1 MTICAVFPYNPCLL
15 RPRSLHSIKAMLAA
29 GHDVRVVYVAERFG
43 VDFAQSDDA
52 ALCTDVRKVPFA
64 GVVSTLGRWLGGM
77 SVSQAWCGSVE
88 AKKVIV
94 ELSAGADVL
103 WVEHLRGAGMLPQ
116 AVRCPVVWDA
126 VDALGPLFAGRA
138 GLVQNPLKAWMFNCE
153 ARRTGRE
160 EASLAAKFS
169 ATIAVTE
176 REAALLGPRV
186 IAIPNGVDC
195 DYFQPAAD
203 VDSDKRPFHIC
214 MVGRWNYLPNAHGC
228 IQFLRDVWPQLRLKF
243 PEAVCTIVGPG
254 CQAGSPIADAAP
266 DGVKGGNV
274 VLVGPVPDVR
284 PYLHKS
290 LLSVCPAMLAAGMQ
304 NKILESIACGVPV
317 VCTDIAAAGTI
328 PGGLPGVFPAAKGSE
343 MVDIITKLMM
353 DPQMAQ
359 RQGTLGR
366 DMVASTMGWQP
377 SYAKIAM
384 RLEQVLHP

>member
-29 GHDVRVVYVAERFG
+29 GHDVRVVYVTERFG

-52 ALCTDVRKVPFA
+52 ALCSAVRKVRFA
-64 GVVSTLGRWLGGM
+64 GLVSTLSRWLGGM
-77 SVSQAWCGSVE
+77 SVSQAWCASTE
-88 AKKVIV
+88 AKKVIL

-126 VDALGPLFAGRA
+126 VDALGPLFTGRA
-138 GLVQNPLKAWMFNCE
+138 GLVQNPLKSWMFNCE
-153 ARRTGRE
+153 AKRTGRE
-160 EASLAAKFS
+160 EASRAAQFS

-176 REAALLGPRV
+176 CEAALLGPNV
-186 IAIPNGVDC
+186 ITIPNGVDC
-195 DYFQPAAD
+195 DSFQPAKSS
-203 VDSDKRPFHIC
+203 DSDKRRLNIC
-214 MVGRWNYLPNAHGC
+214 MVGRWNYLPNSHGC
-228 IQFLRDVWPQLRLKF
+228 VQFLRDVWPEVCLKF

-254 CQAGSPIADAAP
+254 CQAGSPIADAAA
-266 DGVKGGNV
+266 DGVKDDNV

-284 PYLHKS
+284 PYLHQS
-290 LLSVCPAMLAAGMQ
+290 LLSVCPVMLAAGMQ

-328 PGGLPGVFPAAKGSE
+328 PEGLPGVFPTAKASE
-343 MVDIITKLMM
+343 MVDIVTKLMM
-353 DPQMAQ
+353 DPQHAQ
-359 RQGTLGR
+359 LQGLRGR
-366 DMVASTMGWQP
+366 DVVAATMDWQP